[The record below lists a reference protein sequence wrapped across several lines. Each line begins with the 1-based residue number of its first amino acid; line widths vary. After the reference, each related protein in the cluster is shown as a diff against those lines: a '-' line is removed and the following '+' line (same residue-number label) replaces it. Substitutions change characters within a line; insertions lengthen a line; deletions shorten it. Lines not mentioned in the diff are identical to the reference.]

1 MGVGGFLWIKLTET
15 LTFLTIEP
23 RNKERITHM
32 KVLTHKQE
40 ICTGCRECEL
50 ACSRAYFKTDDRNYS
65 SIRIVENN
73 RTYKARMCNQCGEC
87 INMCTANAI
96 YRDRFGVVRIDKKKC
111 VGCLGCVGFCTD
123 LVMFYADDLDVP
135 FKCIAC
141 NICTKACPEG
151 ALEVLVSQVKEN

>member
-1 MGVGGFLWIKLTET
+1 MTET
-15 LTFLTIEP
+15 LTFLTIEFG
-23 RNKERITHM
+23 NKERITHM

-40 ICTGCRECEL
+40 ICTGCLECEL
-50 ACSRAYFKTDDRNYS
+50 ACSRAYFKTDDPNYS

-73 RTYKARMCNQCGEC
+73 RTYRARKCTQCGEC

-96 YRDRFGVVRIDKKKC
+96 YRDRNGVVRIDKKKC
-111 VGCLGCVGFCTD
+111 VGCLGCVGFCTE
-123 LVMFYADDLDVP
+123 LVMFYADDLEVP